1 MQHMAARASEPDRE
15 GEAVTREMR
24 ISQVNIRDYKAIDS
38 LELRLPPPQT
48 VDEPDAFVLG
58 SMNGVGKTSVLEA
71 CAIGLM
77 SVAYMVP
84 GSQRIAGRG
93 NTFVRSGARVSHVE
107 VSGQCGGNAYA
118 SSIVISRASLNRN
131 IPPERV
137 PFEDHEAPD
146 FFVRRRSDNE
156 RLFDINY
163 WLPLLFGMD
172 SDPLIAPPV
181 LLFHSYRK
189 VREGNLAIESMVDAD
204 RSTMTHSHEPS
215 DGRGVLGAFKARL
228 IQSMMARSGLF
239 EGGDVEADLVL
250 EQLNGL
256 MLEFAKGRIDKL
268 RPQPDGTYELRVA
281 PVNGSPSYGFDG
293 LSSGQKE
300 IIATLFLIW
309 HMTRKSASVVLIDE
323 PELHLNAEWQRLFV
337 RTLWSLAPWNQY
349 IMATHSEEVFGSVA
363 QDRRILLQPR

>member
-1 MQHMAARASEPDRE
+1 M
-15 GEAVTREMR
+15 TREMR
-24 ISQVNIRDYKAIDS
+24 ISEVNIRDYKAIDS
-38 LELRLPPPQT
+38 LELHLPPPKT
-48 VDEPDAFVLG
+48 ADEPDAFVLG

-77 SVAYMVP
+77 SIAYLVP
-84 GSQRIAGRG
+84 GGQRIASRG
-93 NTFVRSGARVSHVE
+93 NTFVRSGARVSHVD
-107 VSGQCGGNAYA
+107 VGGYCGGKAYA
-118 SSIVISRASLNRN
+118 SNIVISRASLNRN
-131 IPPERV
+131 VPPERI
-137 PFEDHEAPD
+137 PFMADDAPD
-146 FFVRRRSDNE
+146 FFVKRRSENE
-156 RLFDINY
+156 RLYDIDY

-204 RSTMTHSHEPS
+204 RLMRNHSHESS
-215 DGRGVLGAFKARL
+215 DGRGVLGAFKALL
-228 IQSMMARSGLF
+228 IQSMMARSCLF
-239 EGGDVEADLVL
+239 EGGDVEADVVL

-256 MLEFAKGRIDKL
+256 MLEFARGRVDKL
-268 RPQPDGTYELRVA
+268 RPQSDGTYELRVA
-281 PVNGSPSYGFDG
+281 PVNGSPSYSFDG

-349 IMATHSEEVFGSVA
+349 IMATHSEEVFGSVTE
-363 QDRRILLQPR
+363 DRRILLQPR